1 MSDDFTSD
9 QYRGLPIDAVVSLSD
24 KRSFLEASPGKT
36 FQVHE
41 LMFFVCKN
49 LNLPNTSS
57 KDADQIKRNWCFEG
71 IEAKVLI
78 AGQTWQTGKV
88 RLTMEFCPDQAEP
101 ETDQA
106 ETDGDQESEVA
117 DRDDINTE
125 PEPEPENPGSLLDD
139 IRQTLLQSD
148 TDKNNQ

>member
-9 QYRGLPIDAVVSLSD
+9 QYVNLPIDAVVSLSD
-24 KRSFLEASPGKT
+24 KRNIVETSIGKT
-36 FQVHE
+36 FEVHE
-41 LMFFVCKN
+41 LMFAVSKK
-49 LNLPNTSS
+49 LSPNAPNAEY
-57 KDADQIKRNWCFEG
+57 DEIRHNWCFEG
-71 IEAKVLI
+71 IEAKVLLP
-78 AGQTWQTGKV
+78 GQPWQPGKV

-125 PEPEPENPGSLLDD
+125 PENPGSLLDD

-148 TDKNNQ
+148 TDKNNE